1 MSGNTSE
8 ETFEF
13 IETPAASSTVSEFD
27 CGVKTTSVRSIS
39 TFGPTLGEPLSTQ
52 FRSNRA
58 DVWFE

>member
-27 CGVKTTSVRSIS
+27 CGVKTTSVRTIP
-39 TFGPTLGEPLSTQ
+39 TFWRASGEPLSAE
-52 FRSNRA
+52 RKGN
-58 DVWFE
+58 

>member
-39 TFGPTLGEPLSTQ
+39 TLARTFGKPLSVELQ
-52 FRSNRA
+52 SN
-58 DVWFE
+58 